1 MKLLPLLGLTI
12 LLFSCSNDENVV
24 KDMRSDEEIAE
35 QETQDEQAVDATE
48 IGDPTEKQTERVT
61 NSDSEW
67 TYDVTFI
74 SEGNWGYQ
82 LFQKGEMVINQ
93 TSIPSIQGTNGF
105 DSEEKAERTAR
116 FILHKLENGIFP
128 PTVDKEEL
136 DSLDVLR
143 D

>member
-1 MKLLPLLGLTI
+1 MKLLPLLGLI
-12 LLFSCSNDENVV
+12 VLLFSCSNDENVV
-24 KDMRSDEEIAE
+24 KDMRSDEEIIE
-35 QETQDEQAVDATE
+35 QEIQDKQILDPTE
-48 IGDPTEKQTERVT
+48 TTDPTEKEIEQVT

-67 TYDVTFI
+67 TYEVIST

-93 TSIPSIQGTNGF
+93 TSIPSIQGINGF

-116 FILHKLENGIFP
+116 YILHKLDKGIFP

-136 DSLDVLR
+136 DSLGVLR

>member
-48 IGDPTEKQTERVT
+48 NGDPTEKQTERVT

>member
-116 FILHKLENGIFP
+116 FILHKLENGIFKRSMYNA
-128 PTVDKEEL
+128 TTY
-136 DSLDVLR
+136 
-143 D
+143 

>member
-1 MKLLPLLGLTI
+1 M
-12 LLFSCSNDENVV
+12 
-24 KDMRSDEEIAE
+24 
-35 QETQDEQAVDATE
+35 
-48 IGDPTEKQTERVT
+48 T